1 VGRLPQVPVDNL
13 SHPKVGGN
21 ALVSLENIEVVFN
34 QIGPNKSKIKAVDN
48 VSIELLQNE
57 ILSLVGESGSG
68 KTTLAKCIAGLNGL
82 TSGSIFFQGTSIRDL
97 LKRSPY
103 QYWKDVQ
110 VIFQDPYESLNPRQN
125 VYSIVATPIRRLL
138 MVRDETL
145 IRERVMKI
153 LEEVGLQPDY
163 VVYKYPHELS
173 GGERQRVS
181 IARAIAPDP
190 KLLIADEPITMLDA
204 SQRMKMLAL
213 ILRMKRERNLSI
225 ILVTH
230 DLASA
235 HAIGDRTAIMYRGK
249 LVEVGPTEQ
258 VLSRPLHP
266 YTKLIL
272 DSMPKLK
279 GPLNELGDGGGTS
292 PSLPSDIENIGCA
305 FRSRCAYATRI
316 CAEVEPKLEE
326 KANSQHAACH
336 NPLNG

>member
-1 VGRLPQVPVDNL
+1 MSQVSIDQPTNP
-13 SHPKVGGN
+13 SGGSS
-21 ALVSLENIEVVFN
+21 LVSLQNVRVVFN
-34 QIGPNKSKIKAVDN
+34 QAGPNKTKIRAVDD

-68 KTTLAKCIAGLNGL
+68 KTTLAKCIAGLNAL
-82 TSGSIFFQGTSIRDL
+82 TSGAIFYQGNSVRDL
-97 LKRSPY
+97 MRTSPY
-103 QYWKDVQ
+103 KYWKDVQ

-125 VYSIVATPIRRLL
+125 VYSIVSTPIRRLL
-138 MVRDETL
+138 MERDEKR
-145 IRERVMKI
+145 IEERVRRI
-153 LEEVGLQPDY
+153 LSEVGLQPDY
-163 VVYKYPHELS
+163 VIFKYPHELS

-204 SQRMKMLAL
+204 SQRMNMLAL

-249 LVEVGPTEQ
+249 IVEVGPTEQ
-258 VLSRPLHP
+258 VLSKPLHP

-279 GPLNELGDGGGTS
+279 GPVNELAGDGGTF
-292 PSLPSDIENIGCA
+292 PSFNEKIGCL
-305 FRSRCAYATRI
+305 FRNRCAYATEI
-316 CAEVEPKLEE
+316 CAEIEPKLEE
-326 KANSQHAACH
+326 KAPLQRVACH
-336 NPLNG
+336 NPLVN